1 MTIIGKSIRH
11 AGKWVKKFSIHL
23 PSTTSP
29 FGKTTTTLLVLF
41 DINIRGRSGAGVRFF
56 ASVLTL
62 LTWNAI
68 LTSPAS
74 SPGRF
79 CSDTTRILLNESGQA
94 CALATSWLQ
103 FLEGL
108 SFLKCFVCS
117 CITWS
122 FFATH
127 TIGNDL
133 WWMVHRWISTAHL
146 VKIWQ
151 TFNHVISTAHLVK
164 IRQTFNHVIS
174 TPHLVKIRQPFNHV
188 SWSTLLDYSCKCKF
202 LLSNF
207 LSLVYIFQTLNLY
220 TCHDSRNSL
229 THLNGSCGSKLS
241 ANFFF
246 WTCYRIVSP
255 VLGLFFLSVFFF
267 KKKLLAS
274 PFNLY
279 HTG

>member
-11 AGKWVKKFSIHL
+11 TVKGVKKFSIHL

-68 LTSPAS
+68 WTSPAS

-79 CSDTTRILLNESGQA
+79 CSDTKRILLNESGQA
-94 CALATSWLQ
+94 CALTTSWLQ

-108 SFLKCFVCS
+108 SFSKCFVCS

-151 TFNHVISTAHLVK
+151 TFNHVLWSDPHHTGLLL
-164 IRQTFNHVIS
+164 QMLTFVNEF
-174 TPHLVKIRQPFNHV
+174 PF
-188 SWSTLLDYSCKCKF
+188 T
-202 LLSNF
+202 
-207 LSLVYIFQTLNLY
+207 I
-220 TCHDSRNSL
+220 
-229 THLNGSCGSKLS
+229 
-241 ANFFF
+241 
-246 WTCYRIVSP
+246 I
-255 VLGLFFLSVFFF
+255 FF
-267 KKKLLAS
+267 KPLIYILVIT
-274 PFNLY
+274 PEIL
-279 HTG
+279 